1 MAKPKAEERWQ
12 DKDRP
17 AVKTQRDLVQERRLR
32 MAGEDMTPEIA
43 KANPGVPQV
52 GTGTVVFRGLSG
64 GMNNMTP
71 QFSPIQIPGIPT
83 LPTAP
88 TQPKNGTL
96 NSPFQGT
103 GAVMPHVNSASPTY
117 TDPRLA
123 AGRGQNYASASQ
135 GYTGT
140 AGYGGVYKPNVQSG
154 GQLSPDKNPVFQQ
167 PRPAI
172 NPFGTAGMYSF
183 NQNFPNF
190 QLPSANQ
197 PQAQIV
203 ASDGTVNPPVPT
215 GTFTPGGGN
224 EQEWRNWWNW
234 QAQHPT
240 ESRALLTQMAAAQG
254 QPDPFAVHIPTI
266 DEIQKMKWEQRRR
279 GWEEGGS
286 SGQSYGSGFTPSYN
300 PLASERD
307 LIGGSFGNNAISASW
322 RIGG

>member
-1 MAKPKAEERWQ
+1 MPKNSGNKLNQIAEGKSQQEAKREAAIEK
-12 DKDRP
+12 
-17 AVKTQRDLVQERRLR
+17 RLR
-32 MAGEDMTPEIA
+32 MAGEDMTPQIA
-43 KANPGVPQV
+43 AANPGVPQV
-52 GTGTVVFRGLSG
+52 GTGTVVFSGLGG
-64 GMNNMTP
+64 GMNAN
-71 QFSPIQIPGIPT
+71 
-83 LPTAP
+83 LPAAVQNAQQWSQTA
-88 TQPKNGTL
+88 
-96 NSPFQGT
+96 
-103 GAVMPHVNSASPTY
+103 Y

-123 AGRGQNYASASQ
+123 AGRGQNYASVSQ

-154 GQLSPDKNPVFQQ
+154 GQLSPDKNPVLQQ
-167 PRPAI
+167 PRLAI

-234 QAQHPT
+234 QAQHPA

-254 QPDPFAVHIPTI
+254 QPDPFAVHVPTL

-286 SGQSYGSGFTPSYN
+286 SGPSGSGFTPSYN

-307 LIGGSFGNNAISASW
+307 GSFGNNVISASW

>member
-1 MAKPKAEERWQ
+1 MPKNSGNKLNQIAEGKSQQE
-12 DKDRP
+12 
-17 AVKTQRDLVQERRLR
+17 VKREAAIEKRLR
-32 MAGEDMTPEIA
+32 MAGEDMTPQIA
-43 KANPGVPQV
+43 AANPGVPQV
-52 GTGTVVFRGLSG
+52 GTGTVVFRGLDG
-64 GMNNMTP
+64 GMNSAIPKTP
-71 QFSPIQIPGIPT
+71 SIFDTPY
-83 LPTAP
+83 
-88 TQPKNGTL
+88 
-96 NSPFQGT
+96 QGT
-103 GAVMPHVNSASPTY
+103 GVISPKTY

-154 GQLSPDKNPVFQQ
+154 GQLSPDKNPVLQQ

-279 GWEEGGS
+279 GWEDGGS